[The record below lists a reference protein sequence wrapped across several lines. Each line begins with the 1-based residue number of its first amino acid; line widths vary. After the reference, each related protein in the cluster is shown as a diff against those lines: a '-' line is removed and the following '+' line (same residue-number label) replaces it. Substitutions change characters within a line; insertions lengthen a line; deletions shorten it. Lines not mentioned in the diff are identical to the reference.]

1 MERPR
6 GISPPSSGT
15 IGKIATR
22 TGPARQK
29 PRSPCGTRALL
40 PRRAKGYIGPEQ
52 AASTGE
58 RMETFWFWTVAA
70 AMAVLVAAWL
80 FRGLMRGTEAP
91 APAAAQDMQV
101 YRDQLAEADRD
112 LARGTL
118 TTAEAARVKTEIARR
133 LLEADRALNA
143 AAPVAA
149 ARMPWAAMAL
159 VLAAMAGAL
168 VLYSRVGVP
177 WYPDLPIRERL
188 AMADEAMANRPGQAE
203 AEAAA
208 GSQPPIQPDDEFLQL
223 MEKLRDAVDPATAT
237 DLRGLDLLARNEAT
251 LGNFIAAR
259 AAQQRLVAV
268 KGDEASSED
277 HAALAELMILAA
289 GGYVSPEAEQALM
302 RALERDP
309 RNGTA
314 RYFSGLM
321 FAQGGRFDRAF
332 AFWRPLLEQS
342 PPGAPWV
349 APIRAQIEEVAMR
362 AGISY
367 QLPETASGPTIEDME
382 AAAGMTPEERQQMVE
397 DMVARLQDRLATE
410 GGPAGDWARLIAA
423 LGTLG
428 RQEQAQAIYDEAK
441 TRFEGHAEDLAAL
454 SAAAASAG
462 LVP

>member
-1 MERPR
+1 
-6 GISPPSSGT
+6 
-15 IGKIATR
+15 
-22 TGPARQK
+22 
-29 PRSPCGTRALL
+29 
-40 PRRAKGYIGPEQ
+40 
-52 AASTGE
+52 
-58 RMETFWFWTVAA
+58 METFWFWTVAA

-80 FRGLMRGTEAP
+80 VRGLMRGGEVA

-118 TTAEAARVKTEIARR
+118 TAAEAARVKTEIARR

-143 AAPVAA
+143 AAPLAA
-149 ARMPWAAMAL
+149 ARTPWAAMAL

-168 VLYSRVGVP
+168 VMYSRVGLP

-188 AMADEAMANRPGQAE
+188 AMADEAMATRPDQAT

-208 GSQPPIQPDDEFLQL
+208 EPPPPVQPDAEFLQL
-223 MEKLRDAVDPATAT
+223 MEKLRAAVDPATAT

-259 AAQQRLVAV
+259 TAQARLVEV
-268 KGDEASSED
+268 KGDQATAED
-277 HAALAELMILAA
+277 YATLAEMLILAA
-289 GGYVSPEAEQALM
+289 GGYVSPEAEQALVH
-302 RALERDP
+302 ALQLDP
-309 RNGTA
+309 NDGMA

-367 QLPETASGPTIEDME
+367 QLPEAAAGPTVADME

-397 DMVARLQDRLATE
+397 GMVAQLQDRLATE
-410 GGPAGDWARLIAA
+410 GGSAAEWSRLIAA

-428 RQEQAQAIYDEAK
+428 RKDQAQAIYDEAK
-441 TRFEGHAEDLAAL
+441 TRFAGREDDLAAL
-454 SAAAASAG
+454 SEAAVSAG
-462 LVP
+462 LAP